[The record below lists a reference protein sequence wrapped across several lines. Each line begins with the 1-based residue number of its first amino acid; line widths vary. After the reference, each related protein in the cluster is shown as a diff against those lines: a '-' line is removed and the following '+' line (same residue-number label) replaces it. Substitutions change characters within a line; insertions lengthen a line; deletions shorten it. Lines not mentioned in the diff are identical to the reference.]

1 MSAEHKLNPESQQAT
16 SDPQRLIQRFA
27 RLLELSTEIASTL
40 DIEILLNRIV
50 EAARELTECEA
61 VSLLMYDPQDRQL
74 YFQAATDLL
83 SEGLGKAAVPT
94 DNSIAGWIF
103 THNEPLIVDD
113 AIQDHRFFKE
123 VDALTRFQTHSILGV
138 PMRTK
143 KSTLGVIEAVN
154 KEHGSFNQDDR
165 RLLETLAGQSAIAI
179 ENTMLFQQSDLVAE
193 MVHELRTP
201 LTGLTAVSN
210 LLQRENLPEKQR
222 ITLAQTLNVEV
233 LRLNEMTT
241 DFLELAKLESGR
253 TRYNREPVHLGGLV
267 EECLQIIQPQAKEED
282 ISLDVHMD
290 RSITPVL
297 GDRKGLKQVLL
308 NLLTNA
314 IKYNDKGGRITVR
327 LKRKSKS
334 LLLSIQDNGRGIPE
348 ESLPYIFDR
357 FYRAPSNA
365 GEASGTGLGLAIAKR
380 IVESHG
386 GSIAVESRI
395 GEGST
400 FSIRLPSEAAA
411 KQDTQ
416 PIFNY
421 PRLPNWRSRTSTD
434 K

>member
-1 MSAEHKLNPESQQAT
+1 MSAAHKQDPEDPQVT
-16 SDPQRLIQRFA
+16 SDPERLLQRFA
-27 RLLELSTEIASTL
+27 RLLEFSTELASTL

-83 SEGLGKAAVPT
+83 SDGLGRSAVPM
-94 DNSIAGWIF
+94 DSSIAGWIF

-113 AIQDHRFFKE
+113 TLQDPRFFKE
-123 VDALTRFQTHSILGV
+123 VDILTKFQTRSILGV

-143 KSTLGVIEAVN
+143 KTTLGVIEAVN
-154 KEHGSFNQDDR
+154 KEHGPFTQEDR
-165 RLLETLAGQSAIAI
+165 QLLETLAGQSAIAI

-201 LTGLTAVSN
+201 LTGLTAVAN
-210 LLQRENLPEKQR
+210 LLQRENLPENQR

-253 TRYNREPVHLGGLV
+253 TRFNREPVHLGGLV
-267 EECLQIIQPQAKEED
+267 EECLQIIQPQAKEEK
-282 ISLDVHMD
+282 ITMDVHVD
-290 RSITPVL
+290 RSITPVH

-314 IKYNDKGGRITVR
+314 IKYNVKGGRISVR

-334 LLLSIQDNGRGIPE
+334 LFLSIQDTGRGIPE
-348 ESLPYIFDR
+348 DSLPYIFDR
-357 FYRAPSNA
+357 FYRVPTQS

-380 IVESHG
+380 IIESHG
-386 GSIAVESRI
+386 GKIMVESRV

-400 FSIRLPSEAAA
+400 FSIQLPSETAAR
-411 KQDTQ
+411 QDTQ
-416 PIFNY
+416 PAFNY

>member
-1 MSAEHKLNPESQQAT
+1 M
-16 SDPQRLIQRFA
+16 
-27 RLLELSTEIASTL
+27 
-40 DIEILLNRIV
+40 
-50 EAARELTECEA
+50 ARELTECEA

-83 SEGLGKAAVPT
+83 SEGLGRTAVPT

-113 AIQDHRFFKE
+113 ALSDTRFFKE
-123 VDALTRFQTHSILGV
+123 VDVLTRFQTRSILGV

-143 KSTLGVIEAVN
+143 KTTLGVIEAVN
-154 KEHGSFNQDDR
+154 KEHGSFDQEDR
-165 RLLETLAGQSAIAI
+165 RLLETLAAQSAIAI
-179 ENTMLFQQSDLVAE
+179 ENTILFQQSDLVAE

-222 ITLAQTLNVEV
+222 ITLAQTLNIEV
-233 LRLNEMTT
+233 MRLNEMTT
-241 DFLELAKLESGR
+241 DFLKLAKLESGR
-253 TRYNREPVHLGGLV
+253 TRFTREPVHLGGLV

-282 ISLDVHMD
+282 ITLDVHMD
-290 RSITPVL
+290 RSITPVQ

-314 IKYNDKGGRITVR
+314 IKYNERGGRITVR

-334 LLLSIQDNGRGIPE
+334 ILLSIQDSGRGIPE
-348 ESLPYIFDR
+348 ESLPHIFDR
-357 FYRAPSNA
+357 FYRVPSQD

-380 IVESHG
+380 IIGSHG
-386 GSIAVESRI
+386 GNITVESQTS
-395 GEGST
+395 EGST
-400 FSIRLPSEAAA
+400 FSIRLPSEVTS
-411 KQDTQ
+411 KQETQ
-416 PIFNY
+416 PAFNY
-421 PRLPNWRSRTSTD
+421 PRLPNWRSRASTD